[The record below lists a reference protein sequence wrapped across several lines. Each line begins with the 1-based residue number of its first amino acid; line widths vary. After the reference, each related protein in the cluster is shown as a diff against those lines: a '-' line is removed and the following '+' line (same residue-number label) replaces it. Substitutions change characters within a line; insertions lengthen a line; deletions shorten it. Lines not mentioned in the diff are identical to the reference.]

1 MTQKKKEILGTDI
14 KAYMN
19 HEDLKINKK
28 NKPRIFSNSVKLD
41 ENINFF
47 NKAIFT
53 ICDYRPNDKC
63 PPWSIQSSKILH
75 DKRKKTIYYD
85 NSVLKIYD
93 IPILYLPKLSH
104 PDPTVR
110 RRSGFLPPS
119 FSDTK
124 NLGFGISIPY
134 FFALNED
141 KNFTLTSRFYNS
153 ENPLFI
159 GAYHQAFEKSDLLAD
174 FGYTEGYKN
183 VNSSKRGGDKSHFFS
198 KFTKNF
204 EGKNKSKNSLNLS
217 FQNVSNDK
225 YLKLY
230 KIKSDLVDY
239 NKDTLES
246 SLEFTSERDDV
257 FFGFNATIF
266 ETLKED
272 YNDKYE
278 YILPEMTID
287 KNLFSKDDIGVLEL
301 QTNLKAH
308 NYDTNKYSSF
318 LINDFNFRSR
328 DFNFSNIFKSTILGN
343 IKNIN
348 YETKN
353 IDLYKKDPT
362 TEMYGALGFLTEI
375 KLKKQEKNLTHFL
388 TPKLLLRLSPGSMRK
403 ENSGSRLEPNNA
415 FSLNRL
421 DNINNYETGYTG
433 TLGLDYKVK
442 RDDKEFDFSLAQIFN
457 KEENKK
463 MFSKTSLDEKLS
475 DLVGSANYSINNKIK
490 LNYNFSVDQN
500 YNDINYNEL
509 GATFNYDSFEAGFD
523 YLQEKKHIGDQEYYK
538 TKLKYYNDN
547 GVFSFENKK
556 NLITN
561 SSEYYD
567 LSYEYLND
575 CLRAGIVYRR
585 EFYNDSEIEPE
596 NSLMFKIT
604 ISPFGDINSPSFN

>member
-1 MTQKKKEILGTDI
+1 
-14 KAYMN
+14 MN

-204 EGKNKSKNSLNLS
+204 EGKNKSKNS
-217 FQNVSNDK
+217 
-225 YLKLY
+225 
-230 KIKSDLVDY
+230 
-239 NKDTLES
+239 
-246 SLEFTSERDDV
+246 
-257 FFGFNATIF
+257 
-266 ETLKED
+266 
-272 YNDKYE
+272 
-278 YILPEMTID
+278 
-287 KNLFSKDDIGVLEL
+287 
-301 QTNLKAH
+301 
-308 NYDTNKYSSF
+308 
-318 LINDFNFRSR
+318 
-328 DFNFSNIFKSTILGN
+328 
-343 IKNIN
+343 
-348 YETKN
+348 
-353 IDLYKKDPT
+353 
-362 TEMYGALGFLTEI
+362 
-375 KLKKQEKNLTHFL
+375 
-388 TPKLLLRLSPGSMRK
+388 
-403 ENSGSRLEPNNA
+403 
-415 FSLNRL
+415 
-421 DNINNYETGYTG
+421 
-433 TLGLDYKVK
+433 
-442 RDDKEFDFSLAQIFN
+442 
-457 KEENKK
+457 
-463 MFSKTSLDEKLS
+463 
-475 DLVGSANYSINNKIK
+475 
-490 LNYNFSVDQN
+490 
-500 YNDINYNEL
+500 
-509 GATFNYDSFEAGFD
+509 
-523 YLQEKKHIGDQEYYK
+523 
-538 TKLKYYNDN
+538 
-547 GVFSFENKK
+547 
-556 NLITN
+556 
-561 SSEYYD
+561 
-567 LSYEYLND
+567 
-575 CLRAGIVYRR
+575 
-585 EFYNDSEIEPE
+585 
-596 NSLMFKIT
+596 
-604 ISPFGDINSPSFN
+604 